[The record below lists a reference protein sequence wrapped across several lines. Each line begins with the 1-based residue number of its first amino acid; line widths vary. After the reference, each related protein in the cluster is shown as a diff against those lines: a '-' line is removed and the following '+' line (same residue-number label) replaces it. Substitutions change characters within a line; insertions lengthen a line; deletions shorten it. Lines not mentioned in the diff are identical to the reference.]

1 MSRQQ
6 FVRHCIAV
14 GVTILLVIL
23 LTSCSGKQDK
33 QQAAPVEASQLEAP
47 AADGEQPD
55 AEQVQ
60 APVQAASRTVEIDV
74 IARNYEFVP
83 DVIRVKQGDT
93 VVLHMTAEDDGAGS
107 GHGVSIP
114 ALGVDITLR
123 KGKTEDVTFVAEH
136 KGEFSFSCSVFC
148 GSGHGGMKGKLIV
161 E

>member
-14 GVTILLVIL
+14 GVTIFLVIL
-23 LTSCSGKQDK
+23 LSSCSGQQNKQSPTPVEPA
-33 QQAAPVEASQLEAP
+33 QPSEAAPVQ
-47 AADGEQPD
+47 DVGDQPSG
-55 AEQVQ
+55 Q
-60 APVQAASRTVEIDV
+60 PSPSLGRTVEIDAV
-74 IARNYEFVP
+74 ARNYEFVP

-123 KGKTEDVTFVAEH
+123 KGKTEDIMFVAKY
-136 KGEFSFSCSVFC
+136 KGEFPFSCSVFC
-148 GSGHGGMKGKLIV
+148 GSGHGSMKGKLIV